1 MWILGRQILWLRKIA
16 VIVDI
21 WYLFYL
27 RLEDLESADLAMKM
41 QQEAEDE
48 ESRQEEARMDI
59 AQSFDQNAKRF
70 ALNEQMSWYL
80 LW

>member
-1 MWILGRQILWLRKIA
+1 
-16 VIVDI
+16 
-21 WYLFYL
+21 
-27 RLEDLESADLAMKM
+27 MKM

-48 ESRQEEARMDI
+48 ESRQEEAKMDI
-59 AQSFDQNAKRF
+59 AQSLDQNAKLF

>member
-48 ESRQEEARMDI
+48 ESHQEEARMDI